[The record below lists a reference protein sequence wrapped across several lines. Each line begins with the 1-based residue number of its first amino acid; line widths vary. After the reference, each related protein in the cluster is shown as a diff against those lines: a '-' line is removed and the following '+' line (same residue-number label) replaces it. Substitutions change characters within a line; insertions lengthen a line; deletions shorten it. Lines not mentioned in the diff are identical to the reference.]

1 MKLPLPERGQPIDL
15 SYMYQMANAIN
26 DLNNQLASNS
36 VTSVVNNGIELR
48 EDATT
53 SNLRFYAT
61 TTSIQAGTVTAGT
74 SRAWSA
80 DFSPNFLYTPVVT
93 ATVQNNTSSTAGN
106 NITLVI
112 KSITTGRVDGNI
124 IYNAAGS
131 IDITINVIA
140 VGISR

>member
-1 MKLPLPERGQPIDL
+1 MKLPLPERGQPLDL
-15 SYMYQMANAIN
+15 TYIYQMANAIN
-26 DLNNQLASNS
+26 DLNNQVVSNS
-36 VTSVVNNGIELR
+36 VTSVINNGINLR
-48 EDATT
+48 EEARTG
-53 SNLRFYAT
+53 NLRFYAT
-61 TTSIQAGTVTAGT
+61 TTSIQAGSVSAGT

-112 KSITTGRVDGNI
+112 KSVTTGKVEGNL

>member
-1 MKLPLPERGQPIDL
+1 MKIPLPERGQPIDL
-15 SYMYQMANAIN
+15 AYMYQMASAIN
-26 DLNNQLASNS
+26 DLSNKLS
-36 VTSVVNNGIELR
+36 GNTATSVINNGIDLR

-53 SNLRFYAT
+53 NNLRFFA
-61 TTSIQAGTVTAGT
+61 STVTYQSGSVGAGT
-74 SRAWSA
+74 SRDWSV
-80 DFSPNFLYTPVVT
+80 DFSPAFLYVPVVT

-112 KSITTGRVDGNI
+112 KNITTGRADGNI
-124 IYNAAGS
+124 RYNEAGS